1 MRPNSYLTTDATIYY
16 DLTTYDVDG
25 LAIDADST
33 PTVSYRVG
41 TNDTLATA
49 GVSISKVSA
58 TTGLYKVEIDLGDVT
73 SVNGASVRFEESAI
87 INGETYVNRW
97 ATFVR
102 DESTG
107 YTPTQIA
114 AQVWNSLTASF
125 NVGGSFG
132 KAIRQMKEGLIVEES
147 SVNDAS
153 ATTSAFITNL
163 ISSVDDFYSDDTL
176 VFISGSLTGQS
187 RIISDY
193 NGTTKAVTFD
203 ETWTSAP
210 ADSDEFILLA
220 GHNLTLTQ
228 IQNQIWNAATS
239 DHQTAGTTGKALTD
253 AGGGSSSVVV
263 YPIQSVTPQR
273 TNETTLKAY
282 LNETVSF
289 TVLPVDA
296 DGDPVDTTGMTL
308 AVVVE
313 DRQTTDVETITDASI
328 TKTATSYTF
337 STSTSNTTL
346 GQKRWSCRNTANANV
361 ISTGQYVVTYAP
373 E

>member
-1 MRPNSYLTTDATIYY
+1 MATQQVLFAAAPSQTLTAKLFAVGSQTEAYSTTSVTELPASSGLYSAIFVDPTAIAGNYRLIGLNGSDGVCHYKVPFTGTDGETISGVEF
-16 DLTTYDVDG
+16 TEGASTSAIAGAVWDV
-25 LAIDADST
+25 
-33 PTVSYRVG
+33 
-41 TNDTLATA
+41 ATA
-49 GVSISKVSA
+49 
-58 TTGLYKVEIDLGDVT
+58 
-73 SVNGASVRFEESAI
+73 
-87 INGETYVNRW
+87 
-97 ATFVR
+97 
-102 DESTG
+102 
-107 YTPTQIA
+107 
-114 AQVWNSLTASF
+114 
-125 NVGGSFG
+125 
-132 KAIRQMKEGLIVEES
+132 
-147 SVNDAS
+147 
-153 ATTSAFITNL
+153 
-163 ISSVDDFYSDDTL
+163 
-176 VFISGSLTGQS
+176 
-187 RIISDY
+187 
-193 NGTTKAVTFD
+193 
-203 ETWTSAP
+203 
-210 ADSDEFILLA
+210 
-220 GHNLTLTQ
+220 
-228 IQNQIWNAATS
+228 

-296 DGDPVDTTGMTL
+296 DGDPVDTTALTL
-308 AVVVE
+308 AVVIE

>member
-1 MRPNSYLTTDATIYY
+1 MATQQVLFAAAPGQTLTAKLFAVGSQTEAYS
-16 DLTTYDVDG
+16 TTSVSELPASSGLYSAIFVDPT
-25 LAIDADST
+25 AIDGN
-33 PTVSYRVG
+33 YRLIG
-41 TNDTLATA
+41 LNGSD
-49 GVSISKVSA
+49 GVCH
-58 TTGLYKVEIDLGDVT
+58 YKVPFTGTDGETISGVEFT
-73 SVNGASVRFEESAI
+73 EGASTAAI
-87 INGETYVNRW
+87 ADAVW
-97 ATFVR
+97 
-102 DESTG
+102 DELMSG
-107 YTPTQIA
+107 H
-114 AQVWNSLTASF
+114 
-125 NVGGSFG
+125 NVAGSFG
-132 KAIRQMKEGLIVEES
+132 KAIRQMKEGLIAEES

-163 ISSVDDFYSDDTL
+163 TSAVDDFYNDDTL
-176 VFISGSLTGQS
+176 VFISGALTGQS
-187 RIISDY
+187 RIIADY

-210 ADSDEFILLA
+210 ADTDEFILLA

-228 IQNQIWNAATS
+228 IENQVWNALTS
-239 DHQTAGTTGKALTD
+239 DYQTAGTTGKALTD
-253 AGGGSSSVVV
+253 AGGGNSSVVV

>member
-1 MRPNSYLTTDATIYY
+1 MATQEVLFAASPGQTLTAKLFAVGSQTEAYS
-16 DLTTYDVDG
+16 TTSVTE
-25 LAIDADST
+25 LPAS
-33 PTVSYRVG
+33 S
-41 TNDTLATA
+41 
-49 GVSISKVSA
+49 
-58 TTGLYKVEIDLGDVT
+58 GLYSAIFVDPTGINGNYRLIGLNGSDGVCHYKSTFTDTDGETITAVEFT
-73 SVNGASVRFEESAI
+73 EGASTSAI
-87 INGETYVNRW
+87 ADAVW
-97 ATFVR
+97 
-102 DESTG
+102 DELLSG
-107 YTPTQIA
+107 H
-114 AQVWNSLTASF
+114 
-125 NVGGSFG
+125 NVAGSFG
-132 KAIRQMKEGLIVEES
+132 KAIRQIKEGQIVDES

-153 ATTSAFITNL
+153 ATTTAFITNL
-163 ISSVDDFYSDDTL
+163 PSAVDDFYNDDTM
-176 VFISGSLTGQS
+176 VFVSGSLTGQS
-187 RIISDY
+187 RIIADY

-203 ETWTSAP
+203 EVWTSSP
-210 ADSDEFILLA
+210 ADGDEFILLA
-220 GHNLTLTQ
+220 GHNNTLTQ
-228 IQNQIWNAATS
+228 IENQIWNAATS
-239 DHQTAGTTGKALTD
+239 NHQTTGTTGKALTD
-253 AGGGSSSVVV
+253 AGGGNSSVVV